1 MTPRSAYLRPE
12 EGGAREWC
20 DWPIQSGGP
29 GGRWLDDVPAR
40 FRPQPTP
47 PRPERGASLVG
58 YALLLALVAIV
69 CIGGVTLIGR
79 ATMDPLSSA
88 ASMFGG

>member
-1 MTPRSAYLRPE
+1 MADAERMATRPE
-12 EGGAREWC
+12 PSPDSEQRPEGG
-20 DWPIQSGGP
+20 D
-29 GGRWLDDVPAR
+29 
-40 FRPQPTP
+40 
-47 PRPERGASLVG
+47 ERGASLVE
-58 YALLLALVAIV
+58 YALLLALIAIV

>member
-1 MTPRSAYLRPE
+1 MADGEKMATRPE
-12 EGGAREWC
+12 PSPDPEQRPEGG
-20 DWPIQSGGP
+20 G
-29 GGRWLDDVPAR
+29 
-40 FRPQPTP
+40 
-47 PRPERGASLVG
+47 ERGASLVE

-79 ATMDPLSSA
+79 ATVEPLSSA

>member
-1 MTPRSAYLRPE
+1 MATRPE
-12 EGGAREWC
+12 PSSDIEQCPEG
-20 DWPIQSGGP
+20 
-29 GGRWLDDVPAR
+29 PA
-40 FRPQPTP
+40 
-47 PRPERGASLVG
+47 ERGASLVE
-58 YALLLALVAIV
+58 YALLLALIAIV

>member
-1 MTPRSAYLRPE
+1 MATRPDLSSE
-12 EGGAREWC
+12 SEQR
-20 DWPIQSGGP
+20 PPGP
-29 GGRWLDDVPAR
+29 D
-40 FRPQPTP
+40 
-47 PRPERGASLVG
+47 ERGASLVE
-58 YALLLALVAIV
+58 YALLLALIAIV

>member
-1 MTPRSAYLRPE
+1 MATRPE
-12 EGGAREWC
+12 PSPDSEQRPGGA
-20 DWPIQSGGP
+20 DA
-29 GGRWLDDVPAR
+29 PAL
-40 FRPQPTP
+40 PEAG
-47 PRPERGASLVG
+47 ERGASLVE

-79 ATMDPLSSA
+79 ATVEPLSSA